1 LLQADKENGMISRAD
16 HERWIAERMRHI
28 ESSGIRKVFEL
39 ARSLKDPVN
48 LSIGQPDFDVPESI
62 KAAAHAAI
70 ESGANAYT
78 VTQGIPELRAKIQAD
93 IHARYRQADREVFV
107 TSGTSGGLTVAL
119 CSTVNPGDEVIVF
132 DPYFV
137 MYPHLVSLAGGKTV
151 LIDSYPDF
159 SIDVD
164 RVRAA
169 LTPRTKAILV
179 NSPANPTGRV
189 HPREVLRDLAKL
201 AADHGVLLM
210 SDEVYRVFCY
220 DQPFVSPA
228 EFNEDV
234 LVFDG
239 FSKAY
244 GMTGWRLGFAHG
256 PRRLI
261 QEMIKLQQ
269 FTFVCAP
276 SMVQHAGV
284 AAWDYD
290 SSHIVADYRRKRDRI
305 YEGLKDRYELVRPEG
320 AFYAFP
326 KAPHGSGSEFVAE
339 AIRNN
344 LLLIPGT
351 VFSSLDTH
359 FRLSYAADERTLD
372 RGIDILNRV
381 AST

>member
-1 LLQADKENGMISRAD
+1 ML
-16 HERWIAERMRHI
+16 
-28 ESSGIRKVFEL
+28 
-39 ARSLKDPVN
+39 
-48 LSIGQPDFDVPESI
+48 
-62 KAAAHAAI
+62 
-70 ESGANAYT
+70 
-78 VTQGIPELRAKIQAD
+78 
-93 IHARYRQADREVFV
+93 
-107 TSGTSGGLTVAL
+107 AL
-119 CSTVNPGDEVIVF
+119 CCTVNPGDEVIVF

-137 MYPHLVSLAGGKTV
+137 MYPHLVALAGGTTV
-151 LIDSYPDF
+151 YVDTYPDF
-159 SIDVD
+159 SIDPD

-189 HPREVLRDLAKL
+189 YAREVLRDLATL
-201 AADHGVLLM
+201 ARERGVLLL

-220 DQPFVSPA
+220 DRPFVSPA

-261 QEMIKLQQ
+261 EEMIKLQQ
-269 FTFVCAP
+269 FSFVCAP
-276 SMVQHAGV
+276 SIVQHAGV

-290 SSHIVADYRRKRDRI
+290 VSSIVADYRRKRDRI

-326 KAPHGSGSEFVAE
+326 KAPHGGGSAFVAE

-344 LLLIPGT
+344 LLLIPGN
-351 VFSSLDTH
+351 VFSARDTH
-359 FRLSYAADERTLD
+359 FRLSYAAEECTLE
-372 RGIDILNRV
+372 RGIEILNHLARKQHP
-381 AST
+381 SS

>member
-1 LLQADKENGMISRAD
+1 MSSPAD
-16 HERWIAERMRHI
+16 RWIADRMSQI

-48 LSIGQPDFDVPESI
+48 LSIGQPDFDVPGPV

-70 ESGANAYT
+70 DRGANGYT
-78 VTQGIPELRAKIQAD
+78 LTQGIPELRAKIHAEVQA
-93 IHARYRQADREVFV
+93 RLRQPDRETFV
-107 TSGTSGGLTVAL
+107 TSGTSGGLLLAL
-119 CSTVNPGDEVIVF
+119 CCTVNPGDEVIVF

-137 MYPHLVSLAGGKTV
+137 MYPHLVTLAGGVSVYVDT
-151 LIDSYPDF
+151 YPDF
-159 SIDVD
+159 DVNPD

-169 LTPRTKAILV
+169 ITPRTKAIIV
-179 NSPANPTGRV
+179 NSPSNPTGRI
-189 HPREVLRDLAKL
+189 PARERLRDLALL
-201 AADHGVLLM
+201 AREKGVLLL

-220 DQPFVSPA
+220 DAPFCSPA

-234 LVFDG
+234 LVLDG

-261 QEMIKLQQ
+261 EEMIKLQQ
-269 FTFVCAP
+269 FSFVCAP
-276 SMVQHAGV
+276 SIVQHAGV

-290 SSHIVADYRRKRDRI
+290 VSDIVASYHRKRDKI
-305 YEGLKDRYELVRPEG
+305 YEGLKDRFELTKPEG

-326 KAPHGSGSEFVAE
+326 KAPGGKGGAFVTE

-344 LLLIPGT
+344 LLLIPGN
-351 VFSSLDTH
+351 VFSRRDSH
-359 FRLSYAADERTLD
+359 FRLSYAADELTLD
-372 RGIDILNRV
+372 RGLEILNRL
-381 AST
+381 ARA